1 MKLAN
6 TCTLPARPEVVWA
19 ALNDPAVLQACLP
32 GCKSLEMTDARHFES
47 IMQIRVGPIA
57 ATFKSNVE
65 LSDLVPP
72 KAYTITGQGT
82 AGPVGFAKVTARVQ
96 LEPQGDATLL
106 QYDADVDIGGK
117 LMTVG
122 ARLIQSAAN
131 TNLQSF
137 FDALKAQIERISGLE
152 PEMAVTPDES
162 KAARSS
168 GSVREREE
176 GAASMDPIAA
186 RPQKSVKPANARW
199 PVWLLCAST
208 GVVGL
213 LIGFF
218 VGHVG

>member
-82 AGPVGFAKVTARVQ
+82 AGPVGFAKITARVQ

-131 TNLQSF
+131 TNLQSC

-162 KAARSS
+162 KAAHSS

-176 GAASMDPIAA
+176 GATSMDPIAA
-186 RPQKSVKPANARW
+186 RSQKPIKPANTRW